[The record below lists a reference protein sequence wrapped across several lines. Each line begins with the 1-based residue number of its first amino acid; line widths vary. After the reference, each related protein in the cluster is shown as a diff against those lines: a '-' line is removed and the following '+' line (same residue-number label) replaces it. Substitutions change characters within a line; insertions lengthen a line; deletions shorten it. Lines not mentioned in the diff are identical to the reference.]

1 MSKEELEVFT
11 ETIILVFKKY
21 LKKEGI
27 VLNELEILENKF
39 YIEFSKNFQQQSKTP
54 TQIINEFLY
63 ELGYKNYK
71 VTPQLLGENALFQI
85 MHWGQLKAKN
95 L

>member
-1 MSKEELEVFT
+1 MSKEELEIFT
-11 ETIILVFKKY
+11 ETIILGFKKY

-63 ELGYKNYK
+63 ELGYKNNK